1 MNLSKKK
8 NLLLFI
14 IVSMIGISGCS
25 ASSLEET
32 ETGDSLPE
40 RYPNITNTSVKKDES
55 VFEIRDNMIY
65 RNSQPYF
72 RIDSVPEGENTLSV
86 IGNSFYVKDSMSL
99 IRIDSETEKVDKM
112 YYDIM
117 DFVAVGTQDIFYVNK
132 DSLYQLRGT
141 DDYQVIDSHLRD
153 GVRLIDENSMYYV
166 KGDVVKK
173 LDLESGN
180 TSDIGQLK
188 GLMTT
193 PEIGYIEGRNIVIK
207 TVEGDEKFI
216 LN

>member
-8 NLLLFI
+8 NLLLFV

-25 ASSLEET
+25 ASSLEES
-32 ETGDSLPE
+32 ETKNSLPE
-40 RYPNITNTSVKKDES
+40 RYPNITNTSVQKDES

-65 RNSQPYF
+65 RNNQPYF

-86 IGNSFYVKDSMSL
+86 IGESFYVKDSMSL

-117 DFVAVGTQDIFYVNK
+117 DFVAVGTQDIFYINK

-141 DDYQVIDSHLRD
+141 DDYQVIDSHVRD
-153 GVRLIDENSMYYV
+153 GVRLIDGNFLYYV

-180 TSDIGQLK
+180 ASEIGQLK
-188 GLMTT
+188 SLMTT
-193 PEIGYIEGRNIVIK
+193 PETGYIEGENLVIK
-207 TVEGDEKFI
+207 TVEGEEKFI
-216 LN
+216 LS

>member
-8 NLLLFI
+8 NLLLFV
-14 IVSMIGISGCS
+14 IVFMIGTSGCS
-25 ASSLEET
+25 ASSLEESKT
-32 ETGDSLPE
+32 EGSLPE
-40 RYPNITNTSVKKDES
+40 RYPNITNTSVQKDES
-55 VFEIRDNMIY
+55 FFEIRDNMIY

-86 IGNSFYVKDSMSL
+86 IGESFYVKDDMSL
-99 IRIDSETEKVDKM
+99 IRIDSETEKVDKL

-117 DFVAVGTQDIFYVNK
+117 DFVAVGTQDIFYINK

-141 DDYQVIDSHLRD
+141 DDYQVIDSHVRY
-153 GVRLIDENSMYYV
+153 GVRLIEGNTMYYV

-173 LDLESGN
+173 LDLESGK

-193 PEIGYIEGRNIVIK
+193 PETGYIEGANIVIK
-207 TVEGDEKFI
+207 TVEGEEKFI
-216 LN
+216 L